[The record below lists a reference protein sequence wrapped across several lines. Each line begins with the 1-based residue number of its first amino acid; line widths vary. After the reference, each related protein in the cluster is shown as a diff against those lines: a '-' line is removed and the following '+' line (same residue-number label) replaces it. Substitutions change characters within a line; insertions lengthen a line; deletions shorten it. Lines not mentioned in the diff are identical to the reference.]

1 MQELTLTQL
10 KNKATELRIR
20 VVDMIWKAQS
30 GHPGGS
36 LSVADFMTACY
47 FRYMK
52 VDPKNPRWADR
63 DRFVLSKGHV
73 CPAQYAALAMTGF
86 FPMEV
91 LDTLRKEGSPLQGHP
106 SMTKCPGIDI
116 STGSL
121 GQGLA
126 CAAGMALAAK
136 LDGKDYN
143 VFCALGDG
151 ETNEGE
157 IWEACG
163 TAHKYKLDNLVVF
176 VDWNNLQLD
185 GTCEEIMPLLDLK
198 KKFDL
203 VLCICDSI
211 NYLYEEEL
219 DAFFKCASKHLNEK
233 GRLIF
238 DMHDMKRIEEFKEQY
253 IEEGFVSGVPYQWT
267 ITSDEYDDTL
277 HEHFTF
283 YTEEGMIEENHS
295 QNVFDVD
302 TIRRYM
308 EPYFNIRVIDDF
320 IEDEKLLIVGY
331 KK

>member
-1 MQELTLTQL
+1 MKDNLTIAEL
-10 KNKATELRIR
+10 KNKC
-20 VVDMIWKAQS
+20 VDLKKNVISMIYKAQS

-47 FRYMK
+47 WHAMD
-52 VDPKNPRWADR
+52 VDPQNPRWEDR

-73 CPAQYAALAMTGF
+73 CPAQYAALAMKGF

-126 CAAGMALAAK
+126 CAVGMAIA
-136 LDGKDYN
+136 GKMDKKNYN

-163 TAHKYKLDNLVVF
+163 TAHKYKLDNLIVF

-185 GTCEEIMPLLDLK
+185 GTCDEIMPLLDLA
-198 KKFDL
+198 KKFQAFGFETYEINGNDMAEVVDAL
-203 VLCICDSI
+203 DKAMASKNGLPKCIIGKTVKGNGVSYMENQVGWHGVAPNDEQ
-211 NYLYEEEL
+211 YRQAMDEL
-219 DAFFKCASKHLNEK
+219 D
-233 GRLIF
+233 R
-238 DMHDMKRIEEFKEQY
+238 QY
-253 IEEGFVSGVPYQWT
+253 V
-267 ITSDEYDDTL
+267 
-277 HEHFTF
+277 
-283 YTEEGMIEENHS
+283 
-295 QNVFDVD
+295 
-302 TIRRYM
+302 
-308 EPYFNIRVIDDF
+308 
-320 IEDEKLLIVGY
+320 
-331 KK
+331 